1 VAFGGLSRTVNLFR
15 TRAALGL
22 SPAMA
27 PIVLYVPL
35 GILLGPAGTGILS
48 LRVLGHLDAVISIAL
63 ATLGMFI
70 GMAAATQGGE
80 RKRLLVASTAEAA
93 VTMVVVAGTI
103 FFLLGTWAIPLVLDP
118 GVVALALGVSAAA
131 SAAPPVTAGDE
142 QARRIAARVAD
153 LDDVLPILAGAVVVA
168 SLSAVGMPA
177 VLGVL
182 APLGIGL
189 ALAAAGWLLFEHS
202 EGAERG
208 VYVLGTIALLGGCAA
223 YLSVSPLL
231 AGLAAGWFWA
241 LTSGQTD
248 EVVRRELRKVQHPLI
263 LLLLIAAGAS
273 LEIST
278 AGIWLFAPYVVFRVA
293 GKLIGGWFASR
304 MAPGVAPSDLGAYL
318 VSPGVIG
325 IAFALN
331 LQQVTPGMGP
341 LVFAVSLGAVAS
353 ELVAVIVMPPQPQSQ
368 PA

>member
-1 VAFGGLSRTVNLFR
+1 MALQGLRRTISLFR

-35 GILLGPAGTGILS
+35 GMLLGPMGAGILS
-48 LRVLGHLDAVISIAL
+48 PRILGHLDAVISIAL
-63 ATLGMFI
+63 ATLGLFI
-70 GMAAATQGGE
+70 GIAAATQGGE
-80 RKRLLVASTAEAA
+80 RKRLLVASSAEAA
-93 VTMVVVAGTI
+93 VTMTVVAGAI
-103 FFLLGTWAIPLVLDP
+103 FFLLGTWGIPLSLEP
-118 GVVALALGVSAAA
+118 RIVAVALGVCAAA
-131 SAAPPVTAGDE
+131 SAAPPITAGDE

-153 LDDVLPILAGAVVVA
+153 LDDVLPILAGAFVVA
-168 SLSAVGMPA
+168 TLSSVGMPA
-177 VLGVL
+177 LLGVL
-182 APLGIGL
+182 APIGIGL

-208 VYVLGTIALLGGCAA
+208 VYVLGIIALLGGCAA

-231 AGLAAGWFWA
+231 AGMAAGWLWA
-241 LTSGQTD
+241 LTSGHTD
-248 EVVRRELRKVQHPLI
+248 AVVRRELRKVQHPLI

-273 LEIST
+273 LEVST

-293 GKLIGGWFASR
+293 GKLMGGWFASR

-331 LQQVTPGMGP
+331 LDQVTPGMAP
-341 LVFAVSLGAVAS
+341 LVFAVSIGAVAS
-353 ELVAVIVMPPQPQSQ
+353 EIVAVIVVPPRPQPQ